1 MKKIGLIVC
10 TVCIFLLVPLC
21 AQGMPFSETTELKT
35 YEDHYDLEKVVPIY
49 IKEGSTYKTENRV
62 VAVNIAPQDY
72 LIYQNQEMKDHF
84 CDILVSVTIATT
96 DKKISQEFV
105 SYLNFDVN
113 QQSLF
118 WDHAGQQRAD
128 RAGELFGMNTP
139 LVVKDQYLVATLNL
153 THLTLSSYSCGSCK
167 TDASSL
173 IPFIDIMRLRVDITY
188 TQSQLDII
196 ELAQKDTEKYE
207 EAQTYI
213 TTAQQYFSQ
222 GEFGK
227 AKDEF
232 QKAKDLFDEI
242 GDQEKSSDTQEWID
256 KCIGYEAATENFKE
270 GMKAF
275 EEAATINEYQTAI
288 DTYENAKSYFVKA
301 KTEFDRVED
310 KNKSDECQ
318 TWIDRCDD
326 EIENLKGVGTLR
338 EKLIYVV
345 VIIAVVAGGGF
356 LLKQLGKGRGS
367 GEAAKGVTETAGR
380 PRAPVTGMTLRA
392 RDAETGIEVS
402 ITVEAHDKIGK
413 VRQLAATKLG
423 MVPSALLYNGKV
435 CAPDWTV
442 AECRLR
448 DGDVVDLVP
457 QGMEPRAEPRLK
469 REPETYGRD
478 ELERMIG
485 TEVRTEKLAKLEQM
499 YREGKIPRE
508 LYESLKRKLENE

>member
-10 TVCIFLLVPLC
+10 IFLLAPVF
-21 AQGMPFSETTELKT
+21 AQGIPFSETTELKT

-72 LIYQNQEMKDHF
+72 CIYQGQELKDYY

-113 QQSLF
+113 RQSLF
-118 WDHAGQQRAD
+118 WDHAGKPRAD
-128 RAGELFGMNTP
+128 NAGELFGQNTP
-139 LVVKDQYLVATLNL
+139 LVVKDQYLVATLNV
-153 THLTLSSYSCGSCK
+153 THLTLSSYSCGSCE

-173 IPFIDIMRLRVDITY
+173 IPFIDVFRLRVDITY
-188 TQSQLDII
+188 TQSQLDIV
-196 ELAQKDTEKYE
+196 EQAQKDTEKYE
-207 EAQTYI
+207 DAQTYI
-213 TTAQQYFSQ
+213 TTAQQYFQQ

-227 AKDEF
+227 AQDEF
-232 QKAKDLFDEI
+232 QKAKDLFDEM
-242 GDQEKSSDTQEWID
+242 GDQEKSSDMQEWID

-275 EEAATINEYQTAI
+275 EEAATINAYQTAI
-288 DTYENAKSYFVKA
+288 DTYENAKSYFKKA

-310 KNKSDECQ
+310 KSKSDECQ

-356 LLKQLGKGRGS
+356 LLKQLGKGKGS
-367 GEAAKGVTETAGR
+367 GEAAKGMTEAAGTR
-380 PRAPVTGMTLRA
+380 RAPVAGMTLRA

-402 ITVEAHDKIGK
+402 ITVDAHDKIGK

-448 DGDVVDLVP
+448 DGDLVEVVP
-457 QGMEPRAEPRLK
+457 QGMEPKVEPRLK
-469 REPETYGRD
+469 PQREVYERE
-478 ELERMIG
+478 ELERKIG
-485 TEVRTEKLAKLEQM
+485 AESRTEKLEKLEQM
-499 YREGKIPRE
+499 YREGKIPKE